1 MSDKRRRQYV
11 PLTSQ
16 FGHDRFCVRIKEK
29 FGRDGLLVWALYL
42 AACKRATQQGEF
54 DYVSE
59 GDGWHR
65 LGLLGLEPDFTL
77 RTFFTYTGQ
86 LHATA
91 RRTSG
96 DVTTIVCRSWH
107 EWNTEFRRQQDASQK
122 ARKRAE
128 TTATPQR
135 HPHDEPPTAGKTEG
149 EYEVEQPLSTREG
162 TTRRGPIRCCAP
174 DQPCI
179 SLTFRNERELRDHL
193 SNVHWLDDTQIE
205 TALRPRL
212 TVIEG
217 ATA

>member
-1 MSDKRRRQYV
+1 MTHERQAPHAV
-11 PLTSQ
+11 RAADVAVRSRPLLRP
-16 FGHDRFCVRIKEK
+16 G
-29 FGRDGLLVWALYL
+29 
-42 AACKRATQQGEF
+42 QGE
-54 DYVSE
+54 VRPRRAA
-59 GDGWHR
+59 R
-65 LGLLGLEPDFTL
+65 LGA
-77 RTFFTYTGQ
+77 
-86 LHATA
+86 ATSPRASA
-91 RRTSG
+91 RRTRASSTTSARATVGRSSACSATSRTSTCEPSSRTRASCTRPLDDSQATSQRSNADAGTSG
-96 DVTTIVCRSWH
+96 TRTPHDSR
-107 EWNTEFRRQQDASQK
+107 DASQK

-128 TTATPQR
+128 NTATPQR
-135 HPHDEPPTAGKTEG
+135 HPHDEPPT
-149 EYEVEQPLSTREG
+149 EQPLSTREG